1 MTLLLLGLLLFL
13 GTHSVSILAPDW
25 RRGWIAR
32 HGEKPWKGL
41 YSLVSLVGFALLIVG
56 YGWARQ
62 SPVVLYTPPTWTRHL
77 ALLLML
83 PVFPLLLAAY
93 LPGRI
98 KNTLKHPMLVG
109 VKVWAAAH
117 LLANGD
123 LGSIIFFGSF
133 LVWAVLSRI
142 SVKRRDEVRPHGGP
156 AQPPKGLRND
166 ALAIVIGTVVYI
178 AFAVWLHPWLIGV
191 PVLPGRS

>member
-41 YSLVSLVGFALLIVG
+41 YSLASLIGFALLIVG

-62 SPVVLYTPPTWTRHL
+62 SPVVLYAPPTWTRHL

-98 KNTLKHPMLVG
+98 KAAAKHPMLAA
-109 VKVWAAAH
+109 VKLWALSH
-117 LLANGD
+117 LLANGTLAD
-123 LGSIIFFGSF
+123 VLLFGGF
-133 LVWAVLSRI
+133 LAWAVADRI
-142 SVKRRDEVRPHGGP
+142 SAKRHPRGPVPGAPPRPANDLIALG
-156 AQPPKGLRND
+156 AGLLLYVLF
-166 ALAIVIGTVVYI
+166 LAGTH
-178 AFAVWLHPWLIGV
+178 AWLIGV
-191 PVLPGRS
+191 SPLA